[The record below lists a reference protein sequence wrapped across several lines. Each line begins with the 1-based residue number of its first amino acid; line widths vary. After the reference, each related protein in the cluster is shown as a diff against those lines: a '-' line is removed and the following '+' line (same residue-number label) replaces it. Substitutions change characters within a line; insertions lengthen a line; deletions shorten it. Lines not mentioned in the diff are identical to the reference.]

1 MAVQNRADNDTTPL
15 ILSEDSV
22 YRSVTIAQ
30 DAQRTTPL
38 VYGTVMAEIAATRQW
53 VPWNAVVGVD
63 GSSVPRG
70 IYLGS
75 DIPAADLVDGDVEG
89 KPVLVG
95 NATVNESRVI
105 FDDDTLDADTV
116 ISAGTVEAR
125 TGRAA
130 LAAASLYLEGTIGIS
145 EFEN

>member
-1 MAVQNRADNDTTPL
+1 MAVQNRQDNQTTPL
-15 ILSEDSV
+15 ILSENSV
-22 YRSVTIAQ
+22 YRSVTIHQ
-30 DAQRTTPL
+30 DGARVTPL
-38 VYGTVMAEIAATRQW
+38 LYGTVMAEIAATRQW
-53 VPWNAVVGVD
+53 VPWNSVAGVD
-63 GSSVPRG
+63 GSAVPRG

-75 DIPAADLVDGDVEG
+75 DIPAADLVDGDIEG

-95 NATVNESRVI
+95 NATVNESLVV

-116 ISAGTVEAR
+116 INAGTIEAR
-125 TGRAA
+125 TARAA